1 MLSTPAGGRRGADG
15 GCPRHSASA
24 PAVIQCSSPRAALR
38 RVPEAA
44 KGGIHAEAALSR
56 LRSAGVA
63 GIVMLAGVPE
73 GFVAATAIVSPKL
86 LI

>member
-1 MLSTPAGGRRGADG
+1 M
-15 GCPRHSASA
+15 
-24 PAVIQCSSPRAALR
+24 IQCSPPRAGLR
-38 RVPEAA
+38 TAPEAA
-44 KGGIHAEAALSR
+44 KGGIHADAALSR

-73 GFVAATAIVSPKL
+73 GFVAATAIVSPEQ